1 MSKRTS
7 VERNIYLTHGGR
19 YLVRIRTK
27 EDTKIYGNFFE
38 LDDAREVRDNVERV
52 IKKEA
57 AIDKLFKKLRELNST
72 NKEDN

>member
-27 EDTKIYGNFFE
+27 EDTKIYGNFYE

-57 AIDKLFKKLRELNST
+57 AIDKLFKKLRELDST
-72 NKEDN
+72 KKEDN

>member
-19 YLVRIRTK
+19 YLVRIRSK
-27 EDTKIYGNFFE
+27 DETKIYGNFYE

-52 IKKEA
+52 LKKES
-57 AIDKLFKKLRELNST
+57 AIDKAFKKLREINST
-72 NKEDN
+72 KKEDN

>member
-52 IKKEA
+52 FKKEA
-57 AIDKLFKKLRELNST
+57 AIDKLFKKLRELDST
-72 NKEDN
+72 KKEEN

>member
-27 EDTKIYGNFFE
+27 EDTKIYGNFYE

-57 AIDKLFKKLRELNST
+57 AIDKLFKKLRELDST
-72 NKEDN
+72 KKEEN

>member
-27 EDTKIYGNFFE
+27 EDTKIYGNFYE

>member
-38 LDDAREVRDNVERV
+38 LDDAREVRDNVER
-52 IKKEA
+52 A
-57 AIDKLFKKLRELNST
+57 FKKKRP
-72 NKEDN
+72 

>member
-38 LDDAREVRDNVERV
+38 LDDAREVRDNVERAF
-52 IKKEA
+52 KKEA
-57 AIDKLFKKLRELNST
+57 AIDKLFKKLRELDST
-72 NKEDN
+72 KKEEN

>member
-27 EDTKIYGNFFE
+27 EDTKIYGNFYE

-52 IKKEA
+52 IKKET
-57 AIDKLFKKLRELNST
+57 AIDKLFKKLRELDST
-72 NKEDN
+72 KKEDN